1 MIDGQATVRG
11 HPTRRPPAVA
21 DPPAARWSGV
31 DPQRRAGWPVPTDA
45 DGLPRRPWNVAA
57 ILSPFVALVCAPAG
71 LCLGLVA
78 AGRIGLGRQR
88 GIGFALAGIVI
99 GALVPV
105 VVCVAS
111 IVR

>member
-1 MIDGQATVRG
+1 VIDGRATTRS
-11 HPTRRPPAVA
+11 HPIRQHAAVT
-21 DPPAARWSGV
+21 DPSAARWSGV
-31 DPQRRAGWPVPTDA
+31 DRQERAGWPVRTGA
-45 DGLPRRPWNVAA
+45 DGLPRRPWNRTA

-88 GIGFALAGIVI
+88 GIGFAVAGIVI

-105 VVCVAS
+105 VVCVGS